1 MTVSGPK
8 GPKSPNLLHRV
19 EQAVDK
25 AAQGVQAKV
34 QTEVFRGW
42 VGKAVSRPPAKGPV
56 ADAIKDLHLSA
67 FKPAGPP
74 PVLKRPVVMVTGLT
88 MQAASYDPMAR
99 SLMANPQNGKLAVYS
114 ASDGQFHAGG
124 VSGPVMTPD
133 QLKQTKIF
141 EIQYTDVRGA
151 PSEKAPQLQRAFN
164 AIAHATGQHDVDVVA
179 HSAGCT
185 DFRLYLDS
193 RSQADQANVHINK
206 AVLIG
211 PASHG
216 TFMGNLGDAVGG
228 PLGVKD
234 AGHQLEL
241 DAGLVNQL
249 NQSWDRQK
257 GQVAKGV
264 TIIGIGGAPT
274 PGKHGI
280 SDGDGFMPLNSV
292 GMPGAE
298 TVTLKGADP
307 TPVAHLMEVGYSG
320 VIDEVQKRLGD

>member
-1 MTVSGPK
+1 MSVSGPK
-8 GPKSPNLLHRV
+8 GPQSPNVLQRV
-19 EQAVDK
+19 GQAVDK
-25 AAQGVQAKV
+25 AAQDIQAKV

-42 VGKAVSRPPAKGPV
+42 VGKAISKTPTKGPV

-67 FKPAGPP
+67 FKPSGPP

-99 SLMANPQNGKLAVYS
+99 SLMANPQNGKTAVYS
-114 ASDGQFHAGG
+114 ATDGQFHAGG
-124 VSGPVMTPD
+124 AQGPVMTAD

-141 EIQYTDVRGA
+141 QVQYTDVRGS
-151 PSEKAPQLQRAFN
+151 PSEKAPQLQKAFN
-164 AIAHATGQHDVDVVA
+164 AIADATGQHDVDVVA

-193 RSQADQANVHINK
+193 RSGADQANVHINK

-216 TFMGNLGDAVGG
+216 TFMGNVGDAVGA

-234 AGHQLEL
+234 AGRELEMN
-241 DAGLVNQL
+241 AQLVNQL
-249 NQSWDRQK
+249 NQSWDKQQ

-264 TIIGIGGAPT
+264 TIIGITGAPT
-274 PGKHGI
+274 PGPGGL
-280 SDGDGFMPLNSV
+280 SDGDGFMPIDSV

-307 TPVAHLMEVGYSG
+307 TPIAHLMEVGYSG
-320 VIDEVQKRLGD
+320 VIDEVQKRLGS